1 MKEILPPEKRWNE
14 TLNLTES
21 ISTEA
26 NTYSLPAFFASYENI
41 EEQTLNMNLCEYS
54 YLNTGTLYK
63 GINCSLILDGVMDLN
78 YPETYIRY
86 IATVNTYSGVGL
98 SQLGDQIRQ
107 AATYPVYME
116 LCYIRRT
123 LNNIF
128 VYLQDEFSKL
138 LLPYIAYES
147 GKILSLAYNTI
158 YLYPLFIF
166 LVLLEL
172 KKIRDRCQSV
182 LKSFR
187 VLPKKYIL
195 DIKVTKFIK
204 SEDILDKMEIM
215 TL

>member
-1 MKEILPPEKRWNE
+1 
-14 TLNLTES
+14 
-21 ISTEA
+21 
-26 NTYSLPAFFASYENI
+26 
-41 EEQTLNMNLCEYS
+41 MNLCEYS

-128 VYLQDEFSKL
+128 VYLQDEFSTD
-138 LLPYIAYES
+138 S
-147 GKILSLAYNTI
+147 SQGLA
-158 YLYPLFIF
+158 IF
-166 LVLLEL
+166 PD
-172 KKIRDRCQSV
+172 I
-182 LKSFR
+182 
-187 VLPKKYIL
+187 PKN
-195 DIKVTKFIK
+195 
-204 SEDILDKMEIM
+204 S
-215 TL
+215 